1 MIARPTRR
9 RLGLFIAALGL
20 CAVNTADADWL
31 QYRDGADRN
40 AVLAAHLGVPDD
52 RITTLDT
59 PEGVRATPTVIDRD
73 LLVGNNITGTLQRID
88 PRTNRI
94 RWQYTAPNWVH
105 SEMVWAGDTV
115 VVGYGNRYF
124 ASDADPKVPNYAR
137 GTEASGILALNA
149 ATGALRWQFRT
160 LGEVM
165 PTPAIVDGKVYAATG
180 SRAIQVLSLA
190 DGHQLGLIRLGSFV
204 SMSSPAV
211 DDAGRLYVGGGDPY
225 RLFCVDTHDD
235 RILWH
240 ADFPDML
247 GGVDDVP
254 PAVADGVVVTS
265 GVYRTDDKHVFDHR
279 LFAYDGASGQR
290 LWQADLGTGGPVK
303 NNRSGAPTIADGEV
317 VVGSPTSKQLAAF
330 DLKSGKR
337 LWTLNSGAIKAAPV
351 IHGGRVYATTTK
363 AHLLVVDAGS
373 GALQDSL
380 ALGDQPLAPAGP
392 VLAGG
397 DLVVP
402 SQDHHVYIVPLA
414 YLAQRRQDGRAGRA
428 VEAATAKPAAGA
440 ASPAS

>member
-1 MIARPTRR
+1 MIVRRPTSR
-9 RLGLFIAALGL
+9 RLGLLIAGL
-20 CAVNTADADWL
+20 SLFVATAADADWR

-40 AVLAAHLGVPDD
+40 AVVATDLGVPDD

-59 PEGVRATPTVIDRD
+59 PEGVRATPTVFDRD
-73 LLVGNNITGTLQRID
+73 LLVGNNIKGTLQRID
-88 PRTNRI
+88 PRSNKI
-94 RWQYTAPNWVH
+94 LWQYTAPNWVH
-105 SEMVWAGDTV
+105 SEMVWSGDTV

-124 ASDADPKVPNYAR
+124 TSDADPKVPNYAR
-137 GTEASGILALNA
+137 GTDASGVLALDT
-149 ATGALRWQFRT
+149 ATGALRWHFRT

-165 PTPAIVDGKVYAATG
+165 PTPAIVDGRVYAATG

-190 DGHQLGLIRLGSFV
+190 DGHQVGLIRLGSFV

-225 RLFCVDTHDD
+225 RLFCIDTHDN
-235 RILWH
+235 RIAWH

-247 GGVDDVP
+247 GGIDDVP
-254 PAVADGVVVTS
+254 PAVADNVVVTS
-265 GVYRTDDKHVFDHR
+265 GVYRTNDARVFDHR
-279 LFAYDGASGQR
+279 LFAYDAASGQR

-337 LWTLNSGAIKAAPV
+337 LWALHSGAIKAPPV
-351 IHGGRVYATTTK
+351 IHDGRVYATTTD
-363 AHLLVVDAGS
+363 AHLLVVDAKS
-373 GALQDSL
+373 GALQDRL

-392 VLAGG
+392 VLAGH

-402 SQDHHVYIVPLA
+402 SQNHQIYIVPLA
-414 YLAQRRQDGRAGRA
+414 YLAKRRQDGRADKA
-428 VEAATAKPAAGA
+428 VEAAASQAAGTA
-440 ASPAS
+440 P